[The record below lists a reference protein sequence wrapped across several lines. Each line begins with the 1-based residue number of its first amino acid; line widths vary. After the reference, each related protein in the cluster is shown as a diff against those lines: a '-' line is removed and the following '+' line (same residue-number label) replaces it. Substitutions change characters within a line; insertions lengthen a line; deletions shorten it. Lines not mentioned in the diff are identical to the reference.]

1 MNENTENLCRIEV
14 EDDVEGHRMAAI
26 DGPDEDDVRAHLY
39 LAIDGP
45 DADDVEAHIQPPRG
59 DDSDHLHS

>member
-1 MNENTENLCRIEV
+1 L
-14 EDDVEGHRMAAI
+14 AAI

-45 DADDVEAHIQPPRG
+45 DEDDVEAHIQPPRG

>member
-26 DGPDEDDVRAHLY
+26 DGPDEDDV
-39 LAIDGP
+39 
-45 DADDVEAHIQPPRG
+45 EAHSPPPRG